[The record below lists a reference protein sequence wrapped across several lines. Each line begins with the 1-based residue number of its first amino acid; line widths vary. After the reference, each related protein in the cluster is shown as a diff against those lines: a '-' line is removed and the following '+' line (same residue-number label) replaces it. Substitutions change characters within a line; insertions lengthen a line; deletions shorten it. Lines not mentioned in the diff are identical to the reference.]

1 MNTWKV
7 SVFLVTVFALPVVS
21 LSSAFPQTF
30 GVVKTPGLSLAPT
43 VCESRFPLVSPERSM
58 GEPN

>member
-7 SVFLVTVFALPVVS
+7 SVFPGDCVCPAYLS
-21 LSSAFPQTF
+21 LGSAFPQTF

-58 GEPN
+58 GEPD